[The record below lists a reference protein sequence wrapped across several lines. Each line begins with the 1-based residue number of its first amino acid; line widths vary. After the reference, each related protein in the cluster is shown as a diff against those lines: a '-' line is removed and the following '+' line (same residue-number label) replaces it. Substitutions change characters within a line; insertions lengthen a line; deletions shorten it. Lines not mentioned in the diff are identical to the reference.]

1 MENILIA
8 NILLLIVKTSYCFT
22 SVRLFRNKLPI
33 LQKTTVIFKESVV
46 AILGYALVLN
56 SFMMDVLIICRANQW
71 TGFYMIGTFVI
82 KELRNALLLFK
93 NVQRYLLLNSN
104 SLEKKCMFFKNVYM
118 LFENNCLSNE
128 SIFFKAAKSKYSLKK
143 FLRTLH

>member
-56 SFMMDVLIICRANQW
+56 SFMMEVLIIW
-71 TGFYMIGTFVI
+71 KPV
-82 KELRNALLLFK
+82 
-93 NVQRYLLLNSN
+93 
-104 SLEKKCMFFKNVYM
+104 
-118 LFENNCLSNE
+118 
-128 SIFFKAAKSKYSLKK
+128 
-143 FLRTLH
+143 H